1 MNTFSLIM
9 GRVSIE
15 LVNCS
20 LSCVC
25 RHWLRGEMD
34 SQRCWGWEEF
44 VFVFFF
50 LVSVELGH
58 QADKIAAIVTLE
70 ILWVLFSQVT

>member
-1 MNTFSLIM
+1 M
-9 GRVSIE
+9 GRVC
-15 LVNCS
+15 L
-20 LSCVC
+20 
-25 RHWLRGEMD
+25 
-34 SQRCWGWEEF
+34 F
-44 VFVFFF
+44 FFF